1 MIILRRFDPLSCSLK
16 RVHVSMNMYA
26 CTLFNEQDKGPNLLS
41 IITWSVL
48 GKQNVQAKKVYCTH
62 VVCCLHY
69 NYLLS
74 RITMLLY
81 ISVYHEFIKRAIAS
95 STFPGV
101 MFLFHKYWD
110 FFSRSTYFK
119 VWKPFKDKQGKIHN
133 LVPYSVYFSNYIF
146 LILLFLYTPIGR
158 QKDFTFKRE
167 TKIAEPHK
175 HPR

>member
-16 RVHVSMNMYA
+16 KVHVSMNKYA

-69 NYLLS
+69 NFLLS

-110 FFSRSTYFK
+110 FFHDRHISKFGSHLRINREKSTTWCHIQFILTTTYFL
-119 VWKPFKDKQGKIHN
+119 FCYFFIHQLADGK
-133 LVPYSVYFSNYIF
+133 
-146 LILLFLYTPIGR
+146 T
-158 QKDFTFKRE
+158 
-167 TKIAEPHK
+167 
-175 HPR
+175 